1 MLKNLNNA
9 KWQSSSGSISLILQ
23 LALKE
28 IRNHRRFSFFFVISV
43 FFGLLGLTGIETF
56 KGLVESNLQ
65 SRSKELLGADLE
77 ISSRFPIKK
86 EQVDQV
92 QNYFPKSTPKT
103 SLSLFSMT
111 SFNNL
116 SRLIQIRAQDDGYPF
131 YGVLVLGSGAKYPG
145 DADRLKEDE
154 VWIYP
159 EIANQL
165 GVKIGDIMPIGNS
178 EYKVKDIVEQ
188 DVQQSM
194 QTGAIAPRVYMSMEG
209 IDRGKLIQF
218 GSTVSY
224 KVGFKFSDVQVVD
237 DYEDKIDQLK
247 KSYDPTVRVSTPTSE
262 EDQVGRT
269 LAYLGDFLGL
279 VSLVAMFLASVGII
293 YLYQAHLRYKAYDFT
308 VLHAI
313 GMPRFSI
320 FKFSLIHL
328 IILSVV
334 GTLLSLLFGLVL
346 IPPLK
351 SLSASFLPIALED
364 TVSIKPFFIVAF
376 VGILSPLL
384 LAFPLAKK
392 AIATATK
399 SKLSLSDKISW
410 IGWPIFFCILS
421 FYVAQSYIVSGAFLG
436 AIILFLLIVLP
447 ILRLTLKFLEGLTP
461 KNIMLRH
468 TILRCSR
475 SWASTSAI
483 ILSIFY
489 CSLVFNL
496 IPQLRVNLENEI
508 SVDDS
513 RERPSL
519 FLFDIQEDQVEG
531 LRKFS
536 KENNLPL
543 KNMSPMVRARLV
555 SINDDNYEV
564 ELDKGLTREEEQ
576 NARFRNRGMNLSYAK
591 GLNPSEKM
599 LEGEEFSGQYSDP
612 DFLKPAEISIE
623 TRFAARIGIKIGDL
637 LEFDVLGMPIKGIV
651 KNIRSVRWTSF
662 MPNFFITFQEG
673 FLNDAPKTF
682 LATFGH
688 LEDKDK
694 DQIQTDLY
702 KSFPNVSAVD
712 VGRVVERIVVVLGT
726 MSKALLLMSM
736 LTVVVG
742 LLVIGFIINHQL
754 LVRQKDIALEKML
767 GISKKDLLF
776 KVRLEFLG
784 IIFSAAACGVLCSLA
799 MSYALSFF
807 LFDGLWA
814 FDIQLPVISL
824 FAITAVGAI
833 TVELIARKSVNTQAA
848 VLFRDS
854 D

>member
-1 MLKNLNNA
+1 MF
-9 KWQSSSGSISLILQ
+9 Q

-28 IRNHRRFSFFFVISV
+28 IRNHPRFSFFFIISV

-56 KGLVESNLQ
+56 KGLVQENLQ

-77 ISSRFPIKK
+77 ISSRFPLKDAQIA
-86 EQVDQV
+86 QV
-92 QNYFPKSTPKT
+92 QEFFPSSTPLT

-111 SFNNL
+111 SFNNI
-116 SRLIQIRAQDDGYPF
+116 SRLIQIRAQDHGYPF
-131 YGVLVLGSGAKYPG
+131 YGVLVLGSGTKYPG
-145 DADRLKEDE
+145 DAPRLKDNE

-159 EIANQL
+159 EISNQL
-165 GVKIGDIMPIGNS
+165 GVSIGDTMPIGNS
-178 EYKVKDIVEQ
+178 TYIVKDIVEQ

-209 IDRGKLIQF
+209 IKRGELIQF

-224 KVGFKFSDVQVVD
+224 KVGFKFANDQNLSN
-237 DYEDKIDQLK
+237 YKDKIEQLK
-247 KSYDPTVRVSTPTSE
+247 LSYDPTVRVSTPASE

-293 YLYQAHLRYKAYDFT
+293 YLYQAHLRYKSYDFS

-313 GMPRFSI
+313 GMAKRNI

-334 GTLLSLLFGLVL
+334 GTLFSLLFGLML

-351 SLSASFLPIALED
+351 TLSSNFLPISLED
-364 TVSIKPFFIVAF
+364 TISLKPFIIVVF

-392 AIATATK
+392 AITTATK
-399 SKLSLSDKISW
+399 SSLSYFDKLSWL
-410 IGWPIFFCILS
+410 GWPIFFSGLS
-421 FYVAQSYIVSGAFLG
+421 FYVARSYIVSGAFLG

-447 ILRLTLKFLEGLTP
+447 LLRFTLKFLESLAP
-461 KNIMLRH
+461 KNVMLRH
-468 TILRCSR
+468 TILRSSR

-508 SVDDS
+508 SVDDTKK
-513 RERPSL
+513 RPSL
-519 FLFDIQEDQVEG
+519 FLFDIQEDQVG
-531 LRKFS
+531 KLIKFS
-536 KENNLPL
+536 QDNQLPL
-543 KNMSPMVRARLV
+543 KNISPMVRARLV
-555 SINDDNYEV
+555 RINEDDYEV
-564 ELDKGLTREEEQ
+564 DVDKGLTREEAQ

-591 GLNPSEKM
+591 ELNASEKL
-599 LEGEEFSGQYSDP
+599 LEGEPFSGAYSDP
-612 DFLKPAEISIE
+612 DFSAPAEISIE
-623 TRFAARIGIKIGDL
+623 KRFASRIGIKLGDL

-651 KNIRSVRWTSF
+651 KNVRSVRWTSF
-662 MPNFFITFQEG
+662 MPNFFITFQDG

-682 LATFGH
+682 LATFAH
-688 LEDKDK
+688 LDGKDK

-736 LTVVVG
+736 LTIVVG

-767 GISKKDLLF
+767 GISKRDLLF

-784 IIFSAAACGVLCSLA
+784 IITSAASFGVLCSLA
-799 MSYALSFF
+799 MSYSLSYF

-814 FDIQLPVISL
+814 FDIYLPLLSLLGITTVGIVI
-824 FAITAVGAI
+824 
-833 TVELIARKSVNTQAA
+833 VELIARRSVNTEAA

>member
-1 MLKNLNNA
+1 M
-9 KWQSSSGSISLILQ
+9 IFQ

-28 IRNHRRFSFFFVISV
+28 IRNHPRFSFFFVISV
-43 FFGLLGLTGIETF
+43 FFGLLGLTGIESF
-56 KGLVESNLQ
+56 KGLVETNLQ

-77 ISSRFPIKK
+77 ISSRFPLKE
-86 EQVDQV
+86 EQVSRV
-92 QNYFPKSTPKT
+92 QEYFPDSVPLT

-111 SFNNL
+111 SFNNI

-131 YGVLVLGSGAKYPG
+131 YGVLVLGSGTKYPG
-145 DADRLKEDE
+145 NAVSLKEDE
-154 VWIYP
+154 IWIYP

-165 GVKIGDIMPIGNS
+165 GVSIGDSMPIGNS
-178 EYKVKDIVEQ
+178 VYTVKDIVEQ

-194 QTGAIAPRVYMSMEG
+194 QTGAIAPRVYMSMKG
-209 IDRGKLIQF
+209 IERGKLIQF

-224 KVGFKFSDVQVVD
+224 KVGYKFTKVFTSDE
-237 DYEDKIDQLK
+237 YEEKIEQLK

-293 YLYQAHLRYKAYDFT
+293 YLYQAHLRYKSYDFS

-313 GMPRFSI
+313 GMAKREI

-328 IILSVV
+328 IILSVL
-334 GTLLSLLFGLVL
+334 GTVLSLLFGLVL

-351 SLSASFLPIALED
+351 NLSASFLPISLED
-364 TVSIKPFFIVAF
+364 TVSLKPFIIVSF

-392 AIATATK
+392 AISTATK
-399 SKLSLSDKISW
+399 SSLTLFDKVSW
-410 IGWPIFFCILS
+410 LGWPVFFALLS
-421 FYVAQSYIVSGAFLG
+421 FYVAKSYIVSGAFLG
-436 AIILFLLIVLP
+436 AIVLFLLIVLP
-447 ILRLTLKFLEGLTP
+447 LLKMSLKFLEALAP
-461 KNIMLRH
+461 KNVMLRH
-468 TILRCSR
+468 TILRSSR

-519 FLFDIQEDQVEG
+519 FLFDIQEDQVDG
-531 LRKFS
+531 LKVFS

-555 SINDDNYEV
+555 RINKDNYEV
-564 ELDKGLTREEEQ
+564 DLDKGLTREEEQ
-576 NARFRNRGMNLSYAK
+576 NARFRNRGMNLSYAS

-599 LEGEEFSGQYSDP
+599 LAGEPFSGTYSDP
-612 DFLKPAEISIE
+612 DFQKPAEISIE
-623 TRFAARIGIKIGDL
+623 TRFAKRIGIKLGDL

-662 MPNFFITFQEG
+662 MPNFFITFQDG

-712 VGRVVERIVVVLGT
+712 VGRVVERIVIVLGT
-726 MSKALLLMSM
+726 MSKALLLMSL

-767 GISKKDLLF
+767 GISKQDLLF

-784 IIFSAAACGVLCSLA
+784 IIISAASFGVLCSLA
-799 MSYALSFF
+799 MSYALSYF

-814 FDIQLPVISL
+814 FDIELPILSL
-824 FAITAVGAI
+824 FSITAVGFI
-833 TVELIARKSVNTQAA
+833 IVELISRKSVNTQAA